1 MKYLLLFVLFLH
13 LNKANSLIDIET
25 YEMEIEKTRK
35 TIILLII
42 LSLNY
47 FKAEELV
54 QEIVERFD
62 KIAETTVDFTE
73 KLKLIKDTSAS
84 FLKLAVPLGS
94 LLAASLDIIKKPESD
109 EYKALK
115 KMNAHMVYQFD
126 RLNERI
132 TYSFEAEEMDT
143 ELREFNIVSLN

>member
-94 LLAASLDIIKKPESD
+94 LLAASLDIIKK
-109 EYKALK
+109 
-115 KMNAHMVYQFD
+115 V
-126 RLNERI
+126 
-132 TYSFEAEEMDT
+132 
-143 ELREFNIVSLN
+143 